1 MKKTVSIIA
10 LFALFIISVSA
21 NADRVVQAAEGCI
34 APAIE
39 INDTTSGA
47 TTLADLKGKWTLIN
61 FWDSCDPVSRIAA
74 SDYDDLAATMTSGSD
89 FTLLSVNLDSN
100 KEIYREVSRRDNLS
114 EGTQINVNLSE
125 SPRLA
130 ADYYLDRSRNA
141 YLVDPRGVI
150 VAVNPTPAYIR
161 RLIRR

>member
-47 TTLADLKGKWTLIN
+47 TSIADLKGKWTLIN

-74 SDYDDLAATMTSGSD
+74 SNYDDFAATMSSDSD

-100 KEIYREVSRRDNLS
+100 KEVYREVSRRDNLS

-130 ADYYLDRSRNA
+130 ADYYLDRGRNA

-150 VAVNPTPAYIR
+150 VAVNPTPAHIR
-161 RLIRR
+161 RLIRG